1 MKLRGKSRD
10 AEQGSTWDSQLW
22 FDCKFSPNS
31 QFWSV
36 WHSVCPHCTLHLDT
50 PGLHFI
56 DFIFQMKI
64 RRGNECWSSAMQCTT
79 YTTTGHIRL
88 TWASLR
94 KYRFSMFHGFS
105 NTVNHSLKTFLCL
118 MEKLPNGKLKMF
130 CCADIFW
137 AGSLLRGNIIG
148 SWSRIWNVT
157 SGWSNIFLTLLETDL
172 LSFQM

>member
-1 MKLRGKSRD
+1 MKLQGKSRD

-64 RRGNECWSSAMQCTT
+64 RRGNESGWH
-79 YTTTGHIRL
+79 GHL
-88 TWASLR
+88 W
-94 KYRFSMFHGFS
+94 
-105 NTVNHSLKTFLCL
+105 
-118 MEKLPNGKLKMF
+118 
-130 CCADIFW
+130 
-137 AGSLLRGNIIG
+137 GNIDFQCLVVSQTLCQPLLENFLVFDGKITKCKIEDVLLCRYFL
-148 SWSRIWNVT
+148 SRIITAGKHHW
-157 SGWSNIFLTLLETDL
+157 ILEQDMKRH
-172 LSFQM
+172 QWVI

>member
-64 RRGNECWSSAMQCTT
+64 RRGNECWSSAM
-79 YTTTGHIRL
+79 YYVHYI
-88 TWASLR
+88 W
-94 KYRFSMFHGFS
+94 SMINDQWSYPVDMGIFEEIEIFNVSWFHCQPLLE
-105 NTVNHSLKTFLCL
+105 NFLVFD
-118 MEKLPNGKLKMF
+118 GKITKWKIE
-130 CCADIFW
+130 DV
-137 AGSLLRGNIIG
+137 LLCRYFL
-148 SWSRIWNVT
+148 SRIITAGKHHW
-157 SGWSNIFLTLLETDL
+157 ILEQDMKRH
-172 LSFQM
+172 QWVI

>member
-1 MKLRGKSRD
+1 MKLQGKSRD

-64 RRGNECWSSAMQCTT
+64 RRGNEWWSSAMHYIHYSWSYPVDMGT
-79 YTTTGHIRL
+79 YL
-88 TWASLR
+88 W
-94 KYRFSMFHGFS
+94 
-105 NTVNHSLKTFLCL
+105 
-118 MEKLPNGKLKMF
+118 
-130 CCADIFW
+130 
-137 AGSLLRGNIIG
+137 GNIDFQCFMVSLSTTPWKLSCVWWKNYQMENWRCSAVQIFSEQDHYCG
-148 SWSRIWNVT
+148 ET
-157 SGWSNIFLTLLETDL
+157 SLDPGAGYETSPVGDLTF
-172 LSFQM
+172 S